1 METLT
6 LTVKNETIRLSG
18 KLSVVEQEA
27 EILNKLNLTGIET
40 NDRLLIQECI
50 DKNKLKS
57 NILYSGNSVY
67 SFNRIVKDYRQLQK
81 SGNLLNM
88 TNLLYD
94 FFMCACG
101 DIAHYDMMGYICY
114 YDNDIR
120 RLEQEF
126 LKHCSCATRFS
137 DVDKI
142 FKELKIGKYFKER
155 DSINLNLLSLN
166 KLKSIIKDCG
176 WNVNV
181 QSKDRWQLQT
191 DLDEI
196 NKFYFDVEISEDV
209 QTIIYSLIRY
219 SINYD
224 PDSNI
229 EKYIELRD
237 KEDNTPIRFIV
248 NTVDTIK
255 RKLMTLASDMLYK
268 SKYEVE
274 IMKDKDVTNNYEFEM
289 ER

>member
-1 METLT
+1 M
-6 LTVKNETIRLSG
+6 
-18 KLSVVEQEA
+18 
-27 EILNKLNLTGIET
+27 
-40 NDRLLIQECI
+40 
-50 DKNKLKS
+50 
-57 NILYSGNSVY
+57 
-67 SFNRIVKDYRQLQK
+67 
-81 SGNLLNM
+81 
-88 TNLLYD
+88 
-94 FFMCACG
+94 
-101 DIAHYDMMGYICY
+101 
-114 YDNDIR
+114 
-120 RLEQEF
+120 
-126 LKHCSCATRFS
+126 
-137 DVDKI
+137 
-142 FKELKIGKYFKER
+142 
-155 DSINLNLLSLN
+155 
-166 KLKSIIKDCG
+166 
-176 WNVNV
+176 

-191 DLDEI
+191 NLDEI

-237 KEDNTPIRFIV
+237 KEDDTSIRFIV

-274 IMKDKDVTNNYEFEM
+274 IMKDKDVTNNYEIEM